1 MTDFQKLMRV
11 ERIKKVYDAAKALA
25 ISFGAL
31 ESSFLEADSK
41 LNEIKYELAKKV
53 SGGVSAN
60 NPS

>member
-11 ERIKKVYDAAKALA
+11 ERIKKVYDAAKVLA

-41 LNEIKYELAKKV
+41 LNEIKDELAKKV